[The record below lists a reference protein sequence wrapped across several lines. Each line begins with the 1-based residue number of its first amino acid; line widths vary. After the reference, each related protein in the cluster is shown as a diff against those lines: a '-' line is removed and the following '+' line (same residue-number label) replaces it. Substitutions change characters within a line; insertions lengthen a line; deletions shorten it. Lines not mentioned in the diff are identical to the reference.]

1 MGRWDES
8 LTVYREIKDLY
19 LRMTSWPR
27 ADYEK
32 ASELGALIADGDRAG
47 VASLLHGWEDNFITR
62 NGLEDIYER
71 TPFPLELQP

>member
-1 MGRWDES
+1 
-8 LTVYREIKDLY
+8 
-19 LRMTSWPR
+19 MTSWPR

-47 VASLLHGWEDNFITR
+47 VASLLYGWEGDFVAR